1 MKRIKLFEAF
11 NNQKEIQ
18 KTNQFL
24 ICFGIHMFIKVKVN
38 GLKVREH
45 GNSFVK
51 EFYYIGDETQSYFK
65 GEYYSTYQEE
75 NMFDVTLVGDTMKTL
90 TNFLKER
97 KIVDSMLVTGFYP
110 MLFKSLRFVIK
121 PIIENEK
128 NVSSQF

>member
-1 MKRIKLFEAF
+1 MKRIKLFETF

-24 ICFGIHMFIKVKVN
+24 ICFGIQMFIKVKVN

-45 GNSFVK
+45 GKSFAK

-75 NMFDVTLVGDTMKTL
+75 NMFDVSLVGDTMKKL
-90 TNFLKER
+90 RDFLKER

-110 MLFKSLRFVIK
+110 MLFKSL
-121 PIIENEK
+121 
-128 NVSSQF
+128 